1 MEDKEDKYIFIAE
14 WYDNISGLL
23 RKFYFTFFTIDET
36 IEMYDMINKRLFLR
50 RTPCSTVRQSDI
62 YLGSI
67 LNVMSRQIKLVDYAN
82 LATRQKLDITIE
94 RTFGL
99 LKFPALQ
106 KLGYIMDTIY
116 RNDLT
121 ISNARMLY
129 LSENESRVLLKEN
142 EKEIQYS
149 HDIEDLMSNPSVVL
163 EIRGVNAISKW
174 MKITDVKILEE
185 NEMTICGNLAELK
198 PFCYSPSSRSR
209 IEKEIEIFFPE
220 AKTIHCTTA
229 KFTNCT
235 CCIIKPHIVRKGISG
250 QIIQALIDANFNITA
265 LEMVYIDY
273 TSAEDFYEVYK
284 GVVAEYS
291 EMVKQLSEGPCIA
304 LEISSPECEESMVT
318 KLRQFVGPSDPEIA
332 RHLRPTTLRARFG
345 ESSAKN
351 AVHCT
356 DLPQDGLLEVEFIF
370 KILAR
375 I

>member
-82 LATRQKLDITIE
+82 LATRQKLDTAIE

-106 KLGYIMDTIY
+106 KLGYIMDIIY

-142 EKEIQYS
+142 EKEIQYRS
-149 HDIEDLMSNPSVVL
+149 CTCVPAPLHCSPQERDLRGRERGTVL
-163 EIRGVNAISKW
+163 EEKNRPKQNLNPNSSLLCGHIASYA
-174 MKITDVKILEE
+174 TQSIL
-185 NEMTICGNLAELK
+185 
-198 PFCYSPSSRSR
+198 SSFPEP
-209 IEKEIEIFFPE
+209 IILDEIEIFFPE

-235 CCIIKPHIVRKGISG
+235 CCIIKPHIVRKEKKVPI
-250 QIIQALIDANFNITA
+250 
-265 LEMVYIDY
+265 YIDY
-273 TSAEDFYEVYK
+273 SSAEDFYEVYK

-304 LEISSPECEESMVT
+304 LEISSPVCEESMVT

-332 RHLRPTTLRARFG
+332 QHLRPTTLRARFG